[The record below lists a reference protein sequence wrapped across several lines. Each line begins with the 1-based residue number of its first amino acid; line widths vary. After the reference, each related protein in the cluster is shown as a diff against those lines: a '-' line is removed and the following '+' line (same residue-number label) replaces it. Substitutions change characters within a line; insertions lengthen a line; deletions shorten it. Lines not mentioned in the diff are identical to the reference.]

1 MPAASF
7 LVAPWVETFPV
18 RLFETDAH
26 GVLSP
31 AGLCDY
37 LQEAAGNHAHSL
49 GFSVAQ
55 LLQKGLTWV
64 LSRFRLR
71 IERLP
76 AAGETVRVRTW
87 PAGAE
92 KLFARRDFEVLDGEG
107 ARIAA
112 ATSAWL
118 ILDISARRPVR
129 IQTVFDPPDASR
141 TPRALDLGFEK
152 VPLPDAFDREIPVL
166 VRLSDLDA
174 NAHANNARIAGWIVE
189 GIGRDE
195 WERGSLRELDIDF
208 LAEAMAGDAV
218 DSRAAARP
226 GGQFLHSLVRR
237 GDGKEIA
244 RACTTWVERAGENR
258 RSGS

>member
-1 MPAASF
+1 MPSASF
-7 LVAPWVETFPV
+7 PVAPWEETFPV
-18 RLFETDAH
+18 RQHETDAH

-31 AGLCDY
+31 GGLCDY

-76 AAGETVRVRTW
+76 AAGETARVRTW

-92 KLFARRDFEVLDGEG
+92 KLFALRDFEVLDGQDV
-107 ARIAA
+107 RIAA

-118 ILDISARRPVR
+118 ILDTAARRPVR
-129 IQTVFDPPDASR
+129 IQSVFEPPDALR
-141 TPRALDLGFEK
+141 TPRALDLGFDRL
-152 VPLPDAFDREIPVL
+152 PLPDAFDRETPVR

-174 NAHANNARIAGWIVE
+174 NAHANNARIAEWIVE

-218 DSRAAARP
+218 GSRASARP
-226 GGQFLHSLVRR
+226 GGQFLHSLVRG

-244 RACTTWVERAGENR
+244 RARTTWESRTAADR